1 MSEKLIRGTDLFP
14 PPPAA
19 VQASVSQSEVLLATM
34 VMMAPMFLITCLAT
48 AIAMRGGKI
57 GIMISIPL
65 YIFAGM
71 VLFGSFVQNSPSLVH
86 GFLGALLGLLAG
98 SLLGF
103 FLRKWR
109 LVPSQ

>member
-1 MSEKLIRGTDLFP
+1 MSERLIDLADVL

-19 VQASVSQSEVLLATM
+19 AAQASVSQSEVLVVTL
-34 VMMAPMFLITCLAT
+34 VMMAPMFLLTCLAT

-57 GIMISIPL
+57 GIIISIPL
-65 YIFAGM
+65 YIFAGI
-71 VLFGSFVQNSPSLVH
+71 VLFGSFVQNSPSLVQ
-86 GFLGALLGLLAG
+86 GFLGTLLGLFAG

-103 FLRKWR
+103 LLRKWR